1 MVSLPL
7 PQSHWGNTHLG
18 CTTGSSN
25 ARTPASSLFLSAN
38 SAAATA
44 GTGSRRGLLSAGAAS
59 AARGEMT
66 CSSGYMADSS
76 ARTPGNFLGK
86 QYVDEGE
93 EEAAGA
99 KRAEATPNKGAGEKK
114 QGTNSIQ

>member
-1 MVSLPL
+1 
-7 PQSHWGNTHLG
+7 
-18 CTTGSSN
+18 
-25 ARTPASSLFLSAN
+25 
-38 SAAATA
+38 
-44 GTGSRRGLLSAGAAS
+44 
-59 AARGEMT
+59 
-66 CSSGYMADSS
+66 MADSS

-86 QYVDEGE
+86 QYADEEE

>member
-1 MVSLPL
+1 
-7 PQSHWGNTHLG
+7 
-18 CTTGSSN
+18 
-25 ARTPASSLFLSAN
+25 
-38 SAAATA
+38 
-44 GTGSRRGLLSAGAAS
+44 
-59 AARGEMT
+59 MT

-86 QYVDEGE
+86 QYADEEE